1 MKKIYSRG
9 FTLIELLV
17 VIAIIG
23 ILSAV
28 VLTSL
33 GTARSKARIASAQQ
47 SVRSAQVAATTCL
60 GEVSGNAINI
70 PASESQNGGGGAIC
84 NANASSVWPTLPT
97 GWVWCDGT
105 ASCAA
110 AASTTAASTQTT
122 GVTFYIVAASPVA
135 NDGKWIACNESG
147 CITAP

>member
-60 GEVSGNAINI
+60 GETSNNAINI
-70 PASESQNGGGGAIC
+70 PTESINGGGGAIC
-84 NANASSVWPTLPT
+84 TAIPASVYPTLPT
-97 GWVWCDGT
+97 GWTWCDGT
-105 ASCAA
+105 ASCG
-110 AASTTAASTQTT
+110 ASTTAVTTQTT
-122 GVTFYIVAASPVA
+122 GVTFYLVAASPAA
-135 NDGKWIACNESG
+135 NDNKWIACNESG
-147 CITAP
+147 CITI